1 MVFFLFSGYFDE
13 QVEADVVK
21 LKVRWLVICA
31 VVRMI
36 IIILAILQSRWGRD
50 GLVVSALV

>member
-1 MVFFLFSGYFDE
+1 M
-13 QVEADVVK
+13 EADVVK

-36 IIILAILQSRWGRD
+36 NIILAILQSRWGRD